1 MQLGRVVGC
10 VWATVKNASL
20 EGYRLLLVQ
29 PLAADLRD
37 TGKRLV
43 CTDWTGAGAGETI
56 YWVRGREASIAFLPD
71 QPPSDA
77 TIVGIVD
84 SVHRAADD
92 GSQIVHACPCK
103 PGNEPITRP
112 WDGKIPS
119 ESPAAE
125 PSHTYHRAGT
135 SRRRKFKPC

>member
-56 YWVRGREASIAFLPD
+56 YWVRGREASIALLPG

-84 SVHRAADD
+84 SVHRA
-92 GSQIVHACPCK
+92 PTK
-103 PGNEPITRP
+103 PSKPVRQQ
-112 WDGKIPS
+112 
-119 ESPAAE
+119 AE
-125 PSHTYHRAGT
+125 RH
-135 SRRRKFKPC
+135 